1 MDRVGFEP
9 EWWVEPGSER
19 PYRRLETLISLIRT
33 VFFGGVCLIFIGLVK
48 TKGKPTK
55 QNTIE
60 FTKMLDSL
68 NKVGI
73 KILNIYWTL
82 GRYDGIVIFE
92 AKTEKDAMK
101 FAIGMAED
109 AKTETM
115 VAVPREEALKLL

>member
-1 MDRVGFEP
+1 
-9 EWWVEPGSER
+9 
-19 PYRRLETLISLIRT
+19 
-33 VFFGGVCLIFIGLVK
+33 LIFIGLVK

>member
-1 MDRVGFEP
+1 M
-9 EWWVEPGSER
+9 
-19 PYRRLETLISLIRT
+19 
-33 VFFGGVCLIFIGLVK
+33 IFIGLVK

-55 QNTIE
+55 QNTTE

>member
-1 MDRVGFEP
+1 M
-9 EWWVEPGSER
+9 
-19 PYRRLETLISLIRT
+19 
-33 VFFGGVCLIFIGLVK
+33 IFIGLVK

>member
-1 MDRVGFEP
+1 
-9 EWWVEPGSER
+9 
-19 PYRRLETLISLIRT
+19 
-33 VFFGGVCLIFIGLVK
+33 
-48 TKGKPTK
+48 
-55 QNTIE
+55 
-60 FTKMLDSL
+60 MLDSL